1 MGNGL
6 RVAIVGIAGIGA
18 VLVTA
23 VAGAQATATATV
35 TKAPDLA
42 STGAVVAI
50 LGERPITASEVES
63 RVKARVFKARQD
75 EYDAQVDGIH
85 ELAFE
90 LAQDQQAAKVGLTRE
105 AYYKR
110 EVTDK
115 VSDPSADEVQQIFT
129 TYRARLPK
137 DDEAA
142 RAEVRRVLRN
152 RNAQQ
157 RTEQFKNDLLAGA
170 KLRITLDPPRLGVP
184 VEANDPSVGPEN
196 AAVTVLEFSDFQCP
210 YCQRGQTVVKQLRT
224 EYGDRVRFAFKQ
236 LPLGMHPQARLAAEA
251 ALCASDQA
259 KYWEARDWMF
269 SHQGGVTADALK
281 AWSKEAGLD
290 ADAFA
295 KCIDGNAHAKDVE
308 ADMATAEAAATS
320 STPTFFI
327 NGRLLQGA
335 LPVAQFREVIDDELA
350 RATPRDPAAAKP

>member
-1 MGNGL
+1 MGKGM
-6 RVAIVGIAGIGA
+6 RFAILGIAGAGA

-23 VAGAQATATATV
+23 AASAQATATATV
-35 TKAPDLA
+35 AKAPDLA
-42 STGAVVAI
+42 SAGAVVAM
-50 LGERPITASEVES
+50 LGDRPITASEVEP

-75 EYDAQVDGIH
+75 EYDAQVDGIR

-110 EVTDK
+110 EVTEK
-115 VSDPSADEVQQIFT
+115 VSDPSDDEVQQIFT

-137 DDEAA
+137 EDEAA
-142 RAEVRRVLRN
+142 KTEVRRVLRN

-157 RTEQFKNDLLAGA
+157 RTEQFKADLLAGIT
-170 KLRITLDPPRLGVP
+170 LRITLDPPRLEVP
-184 VEANDPSVGPEN
+184 VEANDPAVGPPT
-196 AAVTVLEFSDFQCP
+196 APVTMVEFSDFQCP
-210 YCQRGQTVVKQLRT
+210 YCLRGQSAVKQLRG
-224 EYGDRVRFAFKQ
+224 EYGDRVHFVFKQ

-251 ALCASDQA
+251 ALCAADQA
-259 KYWEARDWMF
+259 KYWEAREWLF
-269 SHQGGVTADALK
+269 STQGGVTPDSVKGWAK
-281 AWSKEAGLD
+281 GAGLD
-290 ADAFA
+290 APAFA
-295 KCIDGNAHAKDVE
+295 KCVDENAHAKDIE

-327 NGRLLQGA
+327 NGRLVQGA

-350 RATPRDPAAAKP
+350 RAAPRGPAAAKP